1 MDYTTVI
8 FFTAYFLLILI
19 VGVWVSRKGQKSA
32 DDYFLAG
39 RKLPWYAIGLSMIGA
54 NISTEHFIGTIGAA
68 YVFGLCAGNWEL
80 MAFFSMSL
88 FIFFF
93 LPYYFRTKLYTIPKF
108 LEDRFNHHTRLIFA
122 LITIFHSVIV
132 LLAGSLYAGGLIFQ
146 DLFSPEGVAMSDQ
159 GQISQSLILGILV
172 IALTTGIYAVYGGLT
187 SVVWTDVVHVTV
199 LLFAGA
205 YVSVVAVKKA
215 GGWGEMWAVNEMANV
230 AKVHLIQPRTHSF
243 APWTGIFTLWLTLG
257 VWYNCTNQ
265 FYIQKCFGAKDEW
278 HARMGVTLAGF
289 IKQFMPLIIVIP
301 GMAAFAIYRQGMNQD
316 KVFLELVKDL
326 MSPGMKA
333 VVLTG
338 MAAAIMSTVS
348 AVLNSSSTI
357 FTIDI
362 WQRYFKSSLSQR
374 QIVNTGRLSTFIIL
388 VIATIW
394 APFILLFGD
403 GLFVYIQDMA
413 AYFAPPIS
421 VIFLFAIFWRKTT
434 ARAANT
440 TLIAGLLFGLLLKI
454 SGSFL
459 PESITDVTTPFLN
472 RALINWLFCIVLI
485 VVISLSGKQKPGTT
499 SEIIWKP
506 LYSRLPVEIARKH
519 RGWQTFIIWWAIVL
533 LLRIIIYFVF
543 A

>member
-1 MDYTTVI
+1 
-8 FFTAYFLLILI
+8 
-19 VGVWVSRKGQKSA
+19 
-32 DDYFLAG
+32 
-39 RKLPWYAIGLSMIGA
+39 
-54 NISTEHFIGTIGAA
+54 
-68 YVFGLCAGNWEL
+68 
-80 MAFFSMSL
+80 
-88 FIFFF
+88 
-93 LPYYFRTKLYTIPKF
+93 
-108 LEDRFNHHTRLIFA
+108 
-122 LITIFHSVIV
+122 
-132 LLAGSLYAGGLIFQ
+132 
-146 DLFSPEGVAMSDQ
+146 
-159 GQISQSLILGILV
+159 
-172 IALTTGIYAVYGGLT
+172 
-187 SVVWTDVVHVTV
+187 
-199 LLFAGA
+199 
-205 YVSVVAVKKA
+205 
-215 GGWGEMWAVNEMANV
+215 
-230 AKVHLIQPRTHSF
+230 
-243 APWTGIFTLWLTLG
+243 
-257 VWYNCTNQ
+257 
-265 FYIQKCFGAKDEW
+265 
-278 HARMGVTLAGF
+278 
-289 IKQFMPLIIVIP
+289 
-301 GMAAFAIYRQGMNQD
+301 
-316 KVFLELVKDL
+316 
-326 MSPGMKA
+326 
-333 VVLTG
+333 
-338 MAAAIMSTVS
+338 
-348 AVLNSSSTI
+348 TI